1 MPFKPVSPAP
11 LQPHAG
17 GDGGNGHESRCPP
30 TGAPGAAPQA
40 SAAAEAPS
48 RRPLC
53 LVPGRE
59 PVGLFEF
66 PSVQAGRGF
75 CAYTPPCTISYD
87 YDAPAGGSMV
97 QQIFISPAGPGRSIV
112 LTGTLDVRAD
122 GKTDANAPR
131 ASGPRSPLAALV
143 SALGRLMSSLWPPP
157 AAWRSC
163 LSYNLVFDQDNAF
176 LHAQDVLLKA
186 RGPGAWRSY
195 YTPLQSDRLISA
207 ARRWI
212 EEQAGGGPDFGGAPL
227 APPAPLPKRVVND
240 RWSQHTAECS
250 HCAAAA
256 ARLTRGVGLAKV
268 AAAALF
274 AAFCGLLGTF
284 GAPGLLARAAGPGLV
299 AAAAAAGAC
308 SAAWWARRA
317 EALLREFQY
326 VEFSHAQNP

>member
-97 QQIFISPAGPGRSIV
+97 QQVRAPTRHPGRGRVSE
-112 LTGTLDVRAD
+112 R
-122 GKTDANAPR
+122 
-131 ASGPRSPLAALV
+131 RSV
-143 SALGRLMSSLWPPP
+143 WG
-157 AAWRSC
+157 
-163 LSYNLVFDQDNAF
+163 
-176 LHAQDVLLKA
+176 
-186 RGPGAWRSY
+186 
-195 YTPLQSDRLISA
+195 
-207 ARRWI
+207 
-212 EEQAGGGPDFGGAPL
+212 
-227 APPAPLPKRVVND
+227 
-240 RWSQHTAECS
+240 
-250 HCAAAA
+250 
-256 ARLTRGVGLAKV
+256 RGVGCQMRVSK
-268 AAAALF
+268 
-274 AAFCGLLGTF
+274 G
-284 GAPGLLARAAGPGLV
+284 REAGQPRPDV
-299 AAAAAAGAC
+299 
-308 SAAWWARRA
+308 
-317 EALLREFQY
+317 
-326 VEFSHAQNP
+326 